1 MELSMTPPAR
11 TLPSVGWERPLPAAW
26 WIAQD
31 SAVLVFALT
40 LLRATLAEAMSPTTG
55 QEEQR
60 VRWAER
66 NGRQHRLII
75 NQAHL
80 LRTLPQLDFVG
91 FFGQRRR
98 GLMTGPLLDLVV
110 AMDDALVTELRAHP
124 GIVGYCTC
132 ELADGDY
139 GNLVLLRDEAAKA
152 AWARSERHSYVAQT
166 LAPHYYRSVRLHH
179 GAIPGGLAAGHDPV
193 IERTQYFDYEYDYE
207 KKPQGNEQEDW
218 MGAVGSD
225 GFIGRDPADQYRA
238 LYQPASYAAAGGSA

>member
-1 MELSMTPPAR
+1 MALNIKAP
-11 TLPSVGWERPLPAAW
+11 TLPLANVGWERPLPAAW

-31 SAVLVFALT
+31 SAVLAYALT
-40 LLRATLAEAMSPTTG
+40 LLRTTLAEAVASTPE

-60 VRWAER
+60 VLWIER
-66 NGRQHRLII
+66 GGRQHRLII

-80 LRTLPQLDFVG
+80 LRTLPHLAFVG

-98 GLMTGPLLDLVV
+98 GLVTASLLDLVV
-110 AMDDALVTELRAHP
+110 ALDDALVEELRDHP

-152 AWARSERHSYVAQT
+152 AWTRSEQHSYVAQT

-179 GAIPGGLAAGHDPV
+179 GSIPGGLAAGHDPV
-193 IERTQYFDYEYDYE
+193 IERTQYFDYGYEYE
-207 KKPQGNEQEDW
+207 KRQQGNEQEDW
-218 MGAVGSD
+218 MGAVGND
-225 GFIGRDPADQYRA
+225 GFVGRHPAGQYHA
-238 LYQPASYAAAGGSA
+238 LYQPTSYAAAAGAD